1 MMYFCTSRFDL
12 EDEQEALLA
21 EFFSRDE
28 IEAAK
33 EEKDDK
39 PDGIELDPIS
49 DTGEQDAQQ
58 DSNEDP
64 DEATE
69 PPLPSLQAH
78 TQLRASGRKRKNRED
93 EVFEYH

>member
-1 MMYFCTSRFDL
+1 MYLCTSRFDL

-39 PDGIELDPIS
+39 PNRIELDPIS
-49 DTGEQDAQQ
+49 DIEEQDAQLE
-58 DSNEDP
+58 NIEDP

-69 PPLPSLQAH
+69 PPLPLLKAH
-78 TQLRASGRKRKNRED
+78 AQLRVSGRKRKNRED

>member
-1 MMYFCTSRFDL
+1 MR
-12 EDEQEALLA
+12 
-21 EFFSRDE
+21 
-28 IEAAK
+28 K
-33 EEKDDK
+33 
-39 PDGIELDPIS
+39 
-49 DTGEQDAQQ
+49 Q